1 MNRAPRHP
9 LRFLAALAALVPL
22 LLTLPSARAAG
33 ANLTLVAYST
43 PAVAYGQIIPAFQQT
58 SAGKGVTFTTSFG
71 ASTDQSNAV
80 ANGLHADI
88 VALSLAPDITSLV
101 KKGMVASSW
110 TKAPYNGF
118 VTDSL
123 VVFAVRKGNPKHIKT
138 WNDVIRSGID
148 VITPNP
154 FSSGSARWNIMAAY
168 GSQIAQH
175 RTKAQAVAY
184 LTKLFAHISVQDKS
198 GAAALQTFAN
208 GKGDV
213 LLTYENEAILAQQK
227 GLSLDYIIPP
237 QTILIENPVA
247 VTKETK
253 FAKQARAFV
262 QFLTSRTAQRLF
274 AENGYRPVRKEVMNA
289 FNFRKTGKVFS
300 IKSLGGWSKVQTQF
314 FDTQN
319 GIVTKIERGKGVT
332 P

>member
-247 VTKETK
+247 VTATTK
-253 FAKQARAFV
+253 YPKQANAFFN
-262 QFLTSRTAQRLF
+262 FLWSTTAQTIF
-274 AENGYRPVRKEVMNA
+274 GQKGYRPVVPSVAKKFHFKKPSKLFTINSV
-289 FNFRKTGKVFS
+289 
-300 IKSLGGWSKVQTQF
+300 GGWANVQRDF
-314 FDTQN
+314 FDPN
-319 GIVTKIERGKGVT
+319 SGIMATIERKKG
-332 P
+332 